1 LTERPEPL
9 YGRSMICKPA
19 TFRAIRRRRNRDSEG
34 RRRVRD

>member
-1 LTERPEPL
+1 LTNEAKRL

-19 TFRAIRRRRNRDSEG
+19 TARAIRRRRNRDSDA